1 MGCGRMC
8 ADERETDEETDHRYR
23 DTEGSVARASSSA
36 ERSPTQPA
44 AARARGGDDGGEGE
58 RAAAAAGVAARALGV
73 ETGADGGEALVAEA
87 LALAVGD
94 VIMDMRE
101 IAKKSKVVAD
111 ALFEVDPESMDEAIA
126 IVAVVVAGLTSAS
139 GMEDRA

>member
-1 MGCGRMC
+1 
-8 ADERETDEETDHRYR
+8 
-23 DTEGSVARASSSA
+23 
-36 ERSPTQPA
+36 
-44 AARARGGDDGGEGE
+44 
-58 RAAAAAGVAARALGV
+58 VAARALGV
-73 ETGADGGEALVAEA
+73 ETGADVGEALVAEA

-139 GMEDRA
+139 GMEDRAEHIATRLGGYVVALVGAFGDDDGPTLH